1 MPTEP
6 TPPRYTWAHGVA
18 NRPPEVHPAALA
30 ERLIRHKL
38 DIRPELAGID
48 LRSDD
53 VREAIRDTV
62 GETLRFSA
70 DGSTF
75 VALGPGGRIW
85 DGSED
90 EVLRKMANSLAARIA
105 AAAAQ
110 EQPTELTPLETV
122 KQQQL
127 KRPGN
132 PYSF

>member
-6 TPPRYTWAHGVA
+6 TSPPRYTWAAAVA

-30 ERLIRHKL
+30 ERLVRHKL

-53 VREAIRDTV
+53 VRAAIRDTV

-85 DGSED
+85 DGDED
-90 EVLRKMANSLAARIA
+90 LVLGKLANSLAARIA
-105 AAAAQ
+105 AAAAR
-110 EQPTELTPLETV
+110 EVPTELTPLDDV
-122 KQQQL
+122 KAKL
-127 KRPGN
+127 RARGTYN
-132 PYSF
+132 F

>member
-6 TPPRYTWAHGVA
+6 TSPPRYTWAAAVA
-18 NRPPEVHPAALA
+18 NRPPEVHPAALS
-30 ERLIRHKL
+30 ERLVRHKL

-53 VREAIRDTV
+53 VRAAIRDTV

-85 DGSED
+85 DGDED
-90 EVLRKMANSLAARIA
+90 LVLGKLANSLAARIA
-105 AAAAQ
+105 AAAAR
-110 EQPTELTPLETV
+110 EVPTELTPLDDV
-122 KQQQL
+122 KAKL
-127 KRPGN
+127 RARGTYN
-132 PYSF
+132 F